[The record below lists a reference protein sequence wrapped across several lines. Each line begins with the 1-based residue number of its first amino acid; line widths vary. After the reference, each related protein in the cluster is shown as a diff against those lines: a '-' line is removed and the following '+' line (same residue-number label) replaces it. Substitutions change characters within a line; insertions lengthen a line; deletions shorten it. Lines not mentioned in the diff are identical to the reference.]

1 MIATSK
7 VQTSAEATL
16 LIAFLVPW
24 SASCLVFL
32 TNWRGWLDR
41 YAGSCARSWWA
52 RKVTGYSAETYR
64 RQARVASVLGLTIAV
79 LLFVAEGIGIANGRI
94 G

>member
-1 MIATSK
+1 MLASET
-7 VQTSAEATL
+7 VQTPAEAIFL
-16 LIAFLVPW
+16 LAFLVPW
-24 SASCLVFL
+24 SAMCVVFL

-41 YAGSCARSWWA
+41 YAGSCAGSWWA

-64 RQARVASVLGLTIAV
+64 RQARVVSVFGLTIAA
-79 LLFVAEGIGIANGRI
+79 LILVAEGIGIANGRI

>member
-1 MIATSK
+1 VLASEA
-7 VQTSAEATL
+7 VQTPAEAIF

-24 SASCLVFL
+24 SVMCVVFL

-52 RKVTGYSAETYR
+52 RKVTGFSAETYR
-64 RQARVASVLGLTIAV
+64 RQARVGSVLGLAIAV
-79 LLFVAEGIGIANGRI
+79 FAFVAEGIGIATGRI